1 MYKKFLIVA
10 SKQDRAGVNITSQ
23 LSKFGEFSFYLVDKD
38 ILHQENLDFS
48 KFENF
53 DFVIFASKHSSNQKE
68 KTISIHSPGNFKKS
82 SKEMGG
88 VDNNVCLSSAIFNK
102 QLFENLSDCVIE
114 HELNEKYKLTLECT
128 HHGPFIQKPCVF
140 VEIGSTLFEWE
151 DRSAAFAVAKAIK
164 RTIENFKENP
174 YNEIAV
180 GVGGPHY
187 CPGFNQI
194 QLHSN
199 VALSHIISSYN
210 FPIEENVL
218 IESIKKTQEEVD
230 FILIDWKGLNSEYRN
245 YLIALLDKNHIYYKK
260 TSEIKK
266 T

>member
-1 MYKKFLIVA
+1 MYQKFLIVA
-10 SKQDRAGVNITSQ
+10 SKQDRAGINITSQ
-23 LSKFGEFSFYLVDKD
+23 LSKFGDFNFYLVEGD

-53 DFVIFASKHSSNQKE
+53 DFVIFASKHSSSKKE
-68 KTISIHSPGNFKKS
+68 KTISIHPPGNFKEAS
-82 SKEMGG
+82 PETGG
-88 VDNNVCLSSAIFNK
+88 VDKNVCLSSALFNK
-102 QLFENLSDCVIE
+102 QLFENLSDCIVE

-140 VEIGSTLFEWE
+140 VEIGSTAFEWE

-174 YNEIAV
+174 YNEIAI

-199 VALSHIISSYN
+199 VAISHVISSYH
-210 FPIEENVL
+210 FPIEEET
-218 IESIKKTQEEVD
+218 IFEAIKKTQEEVD
-230 FILIDWKGLNSEYRN
+230 FFVIDWKGLNSEERN
-245 YLIALLDKNHIYYKK
+245 SLLAILDKSHIYYKK

-266 T
+266 N